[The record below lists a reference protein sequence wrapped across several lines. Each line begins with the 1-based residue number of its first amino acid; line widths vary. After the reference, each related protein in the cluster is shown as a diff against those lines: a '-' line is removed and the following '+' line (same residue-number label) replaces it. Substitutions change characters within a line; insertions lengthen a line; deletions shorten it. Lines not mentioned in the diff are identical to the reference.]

1 MKDFQSNEEFFVA
14 LRALIHRLCDEHRL
28 VPLGRLLPAYLAFN
42 GLTDR
47 WNELFNALK
56 AIRGLGHQ
64 AFNAADWDTLND
76 LIHAADL
83 ATNRQ
88 QNSD

>member
-1 MKDFQSNEEFFVA
+1 MYRLCHIDPRGRNLVHVGARMKDFQSNEEFFAA

-42 GLTDR
+42 GLSDG

-56 AIRGLGHQ
+56 IQTEDVARRPESRH
-64 AFNAADWDTLND
+64 
-76 LIHAADL
+76 H
-83 ATNRQ
+83 
-88 QNSD
+88 